1 MAKGS
6 KTKPNYRP
14 KTIATNLDNIPIPV
28 AVERKRGKGHTARAL
43 PRRLSRVSPPPFEVQ
58 GCHVLILI
66 AALMGAAQLA
76 GLLPDP

>member
-14 KTIATNLDNIPIPV
+14 KLLTTNLDGIAIPALKV
-28 AVERKRGKGHTARAL
+28 RGKGHTARAL
-43 PRRLSRVSPPPFEVQ
+43 PRRHWKESAPPPFEVQ
-58 GCHVLILI
+58 GYHVLTFVS
-66 AALMGAAQLA
+66 ALMGALWFA

>member
-14 KTIATNLDNIPIPV
+14 KLLTTNLDGILIPALKV
-28 AVERKRGKGHTARAL
+28 RGKGHTARSL
-43 PRRLSRVSPPPFEVQ
+43 PRHMKAIAPPPFEVQ
-58 GCHVLILI
+58 GYHVIIFVLVV
-66 AALMGAAQLA
+66 MSAAQLA

>member
-14 KTIATNLDNIPIPV
+14 KLLTTNLDGILIPALKV
-28 AVERKRGKGHTARAL
+28 RGKGHTARAL
-43 PRRLSRVSPPPFEVQ
+43 PRRHWKESAPPPFEVQ
-58 GCHVLILI
+58 GYHVIIFVLVV
-66 AALMGAAQLA
+66 MSAAQLA